1 MEIGRIDFISA
12 YCDRWCERCAFTSR
26 CSTFACTAAI
36 AMCGDA
42 EEGFELAVGHPRS
55 PGGSEGEPEWHVPD
69 FDNQIPTDEEMAEFS
84 RLQDARRKRIEATPL
99 SRMAW
104 TFTRLS
110 YEWIQRREEL
120 DRHIDPIVREAFQIA
135 CWDSSLITVKL
146 HRAMDGHDRFER
158 HEEEA
163 DAARIQNDWNGSAKV
178 AILSI
183 QRSLDA
189 WTALGSALGDAAA
202 ASLADALSHLHRAVI
217 DQFPDAMKFV
227 RPGFD
232 DIDAAGVSP

>member
-1 MEIGRIDFISA
+1 MEIGQIDFISA
-12 YCDRWCERCAFTSR
+12 YCDRWCERCAFTGR

-42 EEGFELAVGHPRS
+42 EEGLELAVGRPRS
-55 PGGSEGEPEWHVPD
+55 PGGSEGEREWQIPD
-69 FDNQIPTDEEMAEFS
+69 IDNQVPTDEEMTEFC
-84 RLQDARRKRIEATPL
+84 RLEDARRKRIEATPL
-99 SRMAW
+99 SRMTW

-110 YEWIQRREEL
+110 HEWIQRREEL
-120 DRHIDPIVREAFQIA
+120 HRHADPIVREAFQIA

-146 HRAMDGHDRFER
+146 HRAMDGHDRFE
-158 HEEEA
+158 HHQEES
-163 DAARIQNDWNGSAKV
+163 DDGRIQNDWNGSAKV

-202 ASLADALSHLHRAVI
+202 VSLADALSHLHRAVI
-217 DQFPDAMKFV
+217 DQFPDAMRFV

-232 DIDAAGVSP
+232 DIDAAGVSR